1 MALYKAEALVLRT
14 RPLGE
19 ADKIVT
25 LLTQR
30 EGKVS
35 AVARGARRVRSRLL
49 GGTQLFMHG
58 RFLLFRGKSLDTLSQ
73 AEVATPF
80 RSLREDLTAMAQASY
95 TAELVDL
102 LVEEREPVEDLF
114 ALVLA
119 TWHWLAAGTNA
130 ALALRAFELR
140 AMAALGYQPV
150 LAACSVCGGP
160 LAGRTGFSA
169 AAGGAV
175 CARCEPEA
183 RPRPISPV
191 GLALLRHLAEAPFD
205 NLVKLEASSQ
215 VLAEITQTLRLYV
228 DYRLE
233 RAPRSL
239 SFLET
244 LAALPSQGSQGVGP
258 GECERSLKRP

>member
-25 LLTQR
+25 LFTQS
-30 EGKVS
+30 EGKIS

-58 RFLLFRGKSLDTLSQ
+58 CFLLFRGRSLDTLSQ
-73 AEVATPF
+73 VEVATSF
-80 RSLREDLTAMAQASY
+80 RFLREDLVAMAQASY
-95 TAELVDL
+95 IAELVDL
-102 LVEEREPVEDLF
+102 LIEEREPVEDLF

-119 TWHWLAAGTNA
+119 TWHWLAAGTNST
-130 ALALRAFELR
+130 LALRAFEVR

-150 LAACSVCGGP
+150 LAACAVCGGP

-175 CARCEPEA
+175 CRRCEAEV

-191 GLALLRHLAEAPFD
+191 GLATLRHLAEAPFD
-205 NLVKLEASSQ
+205 NLVNLELGPQ
-215 VLAEITQTLRLYV
+215 VLGEITQTLRLYV

-239 SFLET
+239 VFLES
-244 LAALPSQGSQGVGP
+244 LAALPGEAGSQGVGP
-258 GECERSLKRP
+258 GNAKDP